1 MLDILF
7 SSKVRSELLNVFFL
21 HPDRDFYVREVERIS
36 GQDHRNVVRELR
48 NLEAIGLLQSRKQ
61 GNLKYYGLNTRFPI
75 YDELKSIVQKT
86 SGAVPLLRETL
97 AAESEIDVAFIYG
110 SFASGEAIAQSDV
123 DLMVIGN
130 VAVERILQVIR
141 EPEQVLSREINPV
154 VYDARE
160 IKKRLHNGDPF
171 ITNVFKEPKIM
182 VVGTEDDVR
191 RLAQQGSN

>member
-1 MLDILF
+1 MLDKLF

-36 GQDHRNVVRELR
+36 RQDHRNVVRELR
-48 NLEAIGLLQSRKQ
+48 NLEAIGLLKSRRQ

-97 AAESEIDVAFIYG
+97 AEESEIDVAFIYG

-130 VAVERILQVIR
+130 VAVERILQLIR

-160 IKKRLHNGDPF
+160 IKKRLRNGDPF
-171 ITNVFKEPKIM
+171 ITNIFEGQKIM

>member
-7 SSKVRSELLNVFFL
+7 SSKVRSELLNIFFL
-21 HPDRDFYVREVERIS
+21 HPDRDFYVREVERIT

-48 NLEAIGLLQSRKQ
+48 NLEAIGLLKSRRQ

-86 SGAVPLLRETL
+86 GGAVPLLRKTL
-97 AAESEIDVAFIYG
+97 AEESQIDVAFIYG

-123 DLMVIGN
+123 DLMVIGD

-141 EPEQVLSREINPV
+141 EPEQVLSREISPV

-160 IKKRLHNGDPF
+160 IKKRLRNGDPF
-171 ITNVFKEPKIM
+171 ITNVFEGPKIM
-182 VVGTEDDVR
+182 VVGTDDDVR
-191 RLAQQGSN
+191 RLAEQGPN

>member
-1 MLDILF
+1 MLDKLF
-7 SSKVRSELLNVFFL
+7 SSKVRSELLNIFFL
-21 HPDRDFYVREVERIS
+21 HPDRDFYVREVERIT

-48 NLEAIGLLQSRKQ
+48 NLEAIGLLKSRRQ

-86 SGAVPLLRETL
+86 GGAVPLLRKTL
-97 AAESEIDVAFIYG
+97 AEESQIDVAFIYG

-123 DLMVIGN
+123 DLMVIGD

-141 EPEQVLSREINPV
+141 EPEQVLSREISPV

-160 IKKRLHNGDPF
+160 IKKRLRNGDPF
-171 ITNVFKEPKIM
+171 ITNVFEGPKIM
-182 VVGTEDDVR
+182 VVGTDDDVR
-191 RLAQQGSN
+191 RLAEQGPN